1 MASPVSSISSIS
13 SMSSSFSSEWYS
25 SSSEEDVIMHNMI
38 MTAAQVFMAA
48 DEGSSQPLTRRAKY
62 NRDQEAG
69 HDKLVADYFADEP
82 VYPAEI
88 FRRRFRMSR
97 PLFLH
102 IAGDMDQSDPFFTL
116 RNDARGQRGFS
127 NLQKCTSAIRQLAY
141 GYAPDALD
149 EYIRMSERT
158 ARRCLYKFC
167 QWVVKLYS
175 KRYLRKPNANDVQ
188 KLYQAHEQRHGFPG
202 MLGSIDCM
210 HWQWQ
215 NCPVAWQGQYT
226 RGDQG
231 HPTIILEVV
240 ASQDLW
246 IWHAFFGL
254 PGSLND
260 LNIIYQSH
268 IFDDVVAG
276 TGPDTSFTVSGVEYR
291 RGYYL
296 ADGIYP
302 TYSTIVK
309 TIPHLTDD
317 KRKKFAKFQEGARK
331 DIERDFGVLQKKWH
345 IISIPARSQTPRR
358 LRHIMY
364 ACIILHNMIIE
375 DEGRAICDYDEN
387 ASTGNSVPVSEEQQ
401 DLNAFALRNE
411 YTHHNLQA
419 DLVEYIWN
427 NAQNE
432 PAHHMKDED

>member
-13 SMSSSFSSEWYS
+13 SMSSSSSSEWYS
-25 SSSEEDVIMHNMI
+25 SSSEEDAIMHNMI
-38 MTAAQVFMAA
+38 MNAAQVFMAA
-48 DEGSSQPLTRRAKY
+48 DEGSSQRLTRRAKC
-62 NRDQEAG
+62 NR
-69 HDKLVADYFADEP
+69 
-82 VYPAEI
+82 
-88 FRRRFRMSR
+88 
-97 PLFLH
+97 
-102 IAGDMDQSDPFFTL
+102 
-116 RNDARGQRGFS
+116 
-127 NLQKCTSAIRQLAY
+127 
-141 GYAPDALD
+141 
-149 EYIRMSERT
+149 
-158 ARRCLYKFC
+158 
-167 QWVVKLYS
+167 
-175 KRYLRKPNANDVQ
+175 
-188 KLYQAHEQRHGFPG
+188 
-202 MLGSIDCM
+202 
-210 HWQWQ
+210 
-215 NCPVAWQGQYT
+215 
-226 RGDQG
+226 
-231 HPTIILEVV
+231 
-240 ASQDLW
+240 
-246 IWHAFFGL
+246 
-254 PGSLND
+254 
-260 LNIIYQSH
+260 
-268 IFDDVVAG
+268 
-276 TGPDTSFTVSGVEYR
+276 SFTVSGVEYR

-309 TIPHLTDD
+309 TIPHPTDD

-331 DIERDFGVLQKKWH
+331 DIERAFGVLQKKWH

-432 PAHHMKDED
+432 PAHHMEDED